1 MSGRYIYKDKVLFV
15 RQDLSCKYK
24 IFAKPVDAV
33 SDTIRAHVHRFA
45 GANPAGYDT
54 FAEAQVVLDA
64 EAQRKGYEVFKN
76 AGSEQGA

>member
-24 IFAKPVDAV
+24 IFAKPIDAV

-45 GANPAGYDT
+45 GTNYDT
-54 FAEAQVVLDA
+54 FAEAQVVLDI
-64 EAQRKGYEVFKN
+64 EAQRKGYKVLNNGK
-76 AGSEQGA
+76 QGA

>member
-15 RQDLSCKYK
+15 RQDLSGRYK
-24 IFAKPVDAV
+24 IFAKPIGVA
-33 SDTIRAHVHRFA
+33 SDTYKAHVHRFA

-54 FAEAQVVLDA
+54 FIEAQVVLVA

>member
-24 IFAKPVDAV
+24 IFAKPIDAV

-45 GANPAGYDT
+45 GTNPAGYDT
-54 FAEAQVVLDA
+54 FAEAQVVLDI
-64 EAQRKGYEVFKN
+64 EAQRKGYKVLNNGK
-76 AGSEQGA
+76 QGA

>member
-15 RQDLSCKYK
+15 RQDLNCKYK
-24 IFAKPVDAV
+24 VFAKPVDTV

-54 FAEAQVVLDA
+54 FAEAQAVLDV
-64 EAQRKGYEVFKN
+64 EAQRKGLEVFN
-76 AGSEQGA
+76 VGYYCP